1 MKALLSLFFFVT
13 LAVAQTPGPA
23 QPTAR
28 TMAVT
33 FDDLPY
39 VNSAGQPFLANAQR
53 VTADLMRVLKA
64 QRAPAIGF
72 VNESKLYANGEMD
85 ARVALLKAWL
95 DAGMTLGNHTYSH
108 PDFNRQTITQFQDE
122 IIKGEVVTRR
132 LLTAHQLPLRYFRHP
147 MTHTG
152 ETKEKKEAI
161 EAFLAARGYVVTPHT
176 IENSDYIF
184 TVPYSRALR
193 DKDAALAQRL
203 RTAYLDYTLAV
214 TEFAEKAAP
223 QVFGREV
230 PQTLLLHAN
239 DINAD
244 CLAEMLKRLSAR
256 GYRFVTLDE
265 VMADAAYQT
274 KDTLVSAHGPT
285 WLFRWMKS
293 LGQNVPVFKDEPDPP
308 QWVMD
313 LFNQR

>member
-1 MKALLSLFFFVT
+1 MKALLSLLVLVT
-13 LAVAQTPGPA
+13 LAVAQTPSST

-39 VNSAGQPFLANAQR
+39 VNSAGQPFLSNAQR
-53 VTADLMRVLKA
+53 VTSELMRVLKA
-64 QRAPAIGF
+64 QRVPAIGF

-85 ARVALLKAWL
+85 ARIALLKAWL

-108 PDFNRQTITQFQDE
+108 PDFNRQTVTQFQDE

-132 LLTAHQLPLRYFRHP
+132 MLTARQLPLRYFRHP

-161 EAFLAARGYVVTPHT
+161 EAFLASRGYAVTPHT

-193 DKDAALAQRL
+193 DKDAELVQRL
-203 RTAYLDYTLAV
+203 RLAYLDYTLAA
-214 TEFAEKAAP
+214 TAFAEKIAP
-223 QVFGREV
+223 QIFGREV

-244 CLAEMLKRLSAR
+244 CLAEMLQRLVAR

-265 VMADAAYQT
+265 VMADPVYQT
-274 KDTLVSAHGPT
+274 KDTLVSESGPS
-285 WLFRWMKS
+285 WLWRWMKS
-293 LGQNVPVFKDEPDPP
+293 KGMAVSFKDDPEPPK
-308 QWVMD
+308 WVID